1 MPIYDRAIQL
11 SREEPGAV
19 YVLSKSLYMEL
30 AKESERLLNL
40 LLEGYEIQGKFING
54 IEYNDYII
62 RNTPENAATIEGLK
76 QVIRNFR
83 DDDFDDEN
91 AAGYLFNI
99 WTYYDRAGQPDGKG
113 ADFIVVGHNGQTTY
127 NTMFVDEPV
136 VNWLDDFVKS
146 ILNIKQ
152 DKDGIITRLK
162 KEYNRC

>member
-1 MPIYDRAIQL
+1 MMTIYYEAIRK

-54 IEYNDYII
+54 IEYNDYIV
-62 RNTPENAATIEGLK
+62 RNTPENAATVEGLK
-76 QVIRNFR
+76 NAIRHFR

-91 AAGYLFNI
+91 AAGYLLQF
-99 WTYYDRAGQPDGKG
+99 WTVYETGGRG
-113 ADFIVVGHNGQTTY
+113 ADFIVVGQYGQKTY
-127 NTMFVDEPV
+127 EATFVTDSAV
-136 VNWLDDFVKS
+136 DRLDSFVKYCLS
-146 ILNIKQ
+146 LKQ
-152 DKDGIITRLK
+152 DKDSIITRLK